1 MRVSFVLRSAEESS
15 KTSMQCGQPEIGMSH
30 LLSPHYRGHSGCVS
44 SLGSFHVKNRNA
56 KGDIFRACACTKHI
70 FQEKQKSECQKP
82 EIGM

>member
-56 KGDIFRACACTKHI
+56 KGDISRMRMHETHFP
-70 FQEKQKSECQKP
+70 EKQKSECQKP